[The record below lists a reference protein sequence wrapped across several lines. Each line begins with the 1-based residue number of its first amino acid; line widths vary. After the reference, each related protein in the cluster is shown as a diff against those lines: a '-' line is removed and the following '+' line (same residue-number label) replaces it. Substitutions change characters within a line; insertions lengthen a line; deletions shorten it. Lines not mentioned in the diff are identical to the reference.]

1 METPPASLTAS
12 AAERARAALV
22 TRYGVAHADL
32 IARGVA
38 QVAERWWPEDGNE
51 DEFVAFCSES
61 WIDSDAER
69 GAAFDRLE
77 QAMEQVDGHLHEVR
91 RELQRPIHLDLGPVR
106 PVDLFLQNLDLGS
119 HVEEDLFRTKTAF
132 FALLHFPVDTLAERL
147 DQGRSWDRR
156 RWARSRFMDR
166 FAERIPSSLIQK
178 MGQVMREADL
188 YIAEYNIHMDRLRT
202 KDGRRPFPEG
212 LRLISHWGLRDEL
225 KGRYVEGKDGQEKQ
239 RMIQTVME
247 RIVRQEIPASVRDN
261 PDVEWCPETN
271 EVVPNGDRSSREPD
285 TRYAYLLE
293 VFHALKLADPYT
305 PTAPTFVRR
314 RFDLD
319 RQIPEAEVRA
329 LLEAVLGSN
338 EVRELAR
345 RIESRLGRP
354 ARAVRRLVLGI
365 LAPRSHERGRA
376 GPGGAGPIPDP
387 RGVPGG
393 PPARAREASDSPGIE
408 LYGSPSASWSIRR
421 AGPGHA
427 MGAAR
432 RGDQSHLRTR
442 AHNGMSY
449 QTFNVAMHELGHCV
463 EQVFSL
469 DAIDHWSL
477 SGVPNTAF
485 TEAFAFTFQ
494 ERDLEI
500 LGYGEKGEESRARD
514 VLQSLWSTYEIC
526 GVSLIDMDVWNW
538 LYAHPD
544 ATPGEL
550 REAVVAIARSV
561 WNRWF
566 APVLGRKDSDLLA
579 IYSHIIDSALYTPDY
594 AIGKIVAF
602 QVAPALRGPAFAEG
616 VERMTR
622 QGRLT
627 PDAWMRGAT
636 GEGALGGTP
645 PRRGAR
651 GARPHFLTTGAPPRL
666 W

>member
-1 METPPASLTAS
+1 MSMTAHAMETPPASLTAS
-12 AAERARAALV
+12 VAERARAALV
-22 TRYGVAHADL
+22 TRYGTAHADL

-354 ARAVRRLVLGI
+354 LEPFDVWYSGFSPREATSEEELDRVVRDRYPTLEAFQADLPRVLEKLGFAGDRALW
-365 LAPRSHERGRA
+365 LAER
-376 GPGGAGPIPDP
+376 IVVD
-387 RGVPGG
+387 
-393 PPARAREASDSPGIE
+393 PAR
-408 LYGSPSASWSIRR
+408 
-421 AGPGHA
+421 GPGHA

-538 LYAHPD
+538 LYAHPG

-636 GEGALGGTP
+636 GEGVSAGPLLAEARAALDRTS
-645 PRRGAR
+645 
-651 GARPHFLTTGAPPRL
+651 
-666 W
+666 

>member
-354 ARAVRRLVLGI
+354 LEPFDVWYSGFSPREATSEEELDRVVRDRYPTLEAFQGDLPHVLEKLGFARDRALW
-365 LAPRSHERGRA
+365 LAER
-376 GPGGAGPIPDP
+376 IVVD
-387 RGVPGG
+387 
-393 PPARAREASDSPGIE
+393 PAR
-408 LYGSPSASWSIRR
+408 
-421 AGPGHA
+421 GPGHA

-550 REAVVAIARSV
+550 REAVVAIARNV

-636 GEGALGGTP
+636 GEGLSAEPLLAEARAALDRTS
-645 PRRGAR
+645 
-651 GARPHFLTTGAPPRL
+651 
-666 W
+666 

>member
-1 METPPASLTAS
+1 MSPTAHAMETPPASLTAS
-12 AAERARAALV
+12 VAERARAALV
-22 TRYGVAHADL
+22 TRYGAARADS

-69 GAAFDRLE
+69 DAAFDRLE

-329 LLEAVLGSN
+329 LLEAVLGSS

-354 ARAVRRLVLGI
+354 LETFDVWYSGFSPREATSEEELDRVVRDRYPTLEAFQGDLPRVLEKLGFAGDRAQW
-365 LAPRSHERGRA
+365 LAER
-376 GPGGAGPIPDP
+376 IVVD
-387 RGVPGG
+387 
-393 PPARAREASDSPGIE
+393 PAR
-408 LYGSPSASWSIRR
+408 
-421 AGPGHA
+421 GPGHA

-500 LGYGEKGEESRARD
+500 LGYGEMGEESRARD

-602 QVAPALRGPAFAEG
+602 QVAPALRGAAFAEG

-636 GEGALGGTP
+636 GEGLSAGPLLAEARAALDRTS
-645 PRRGAR
+645 
-651 GARPHFLTTGAPPRL
+651 
-666 W
+666 

>member
-22 TRYGVAHADL
+22 TRYGAAHADS

-38 QVAERWWPEDGNE
+38 QVAERWWPEDGDE

-77 QAMEQVDGHLHEVR
+77 EAMEQVDGHLHEVR

-119 HVEEDLFRTKTAF
+119 HVEEDLFRTRTAF

-329 LLEAVLGSN
+329 LLEAVLGSS

-354 ARAVRRLVLGI
+354 LEPFDVWYSGFSPREATSEEELDRVVRDRYPTLEAFQGDLPQVLEKLGFAGDRAQW
-365 LAPRSHERGRA
+365 LAER
-376 GPGGAGPIPDP
+376 IVVD
-387 RGVPGG
+387 
-393 PPARAREASDSPGIE
+393 PAR
-408 LYGSPSASWSIRR
+408 
-421 AGPGHA
+421 GPGHA

-602 QVAPALRGPAFAEG
+602 QVAPALRGAAFAEG

-636 GEGALGGTP
+636 GEGLSAGPLLAEARAALDRTS
-645 PRRGAR
+645 
-651 GARPHFLTTGAPPRL
+651 
-666 W
+666 

>member
-1 METPPASLTAS
+1 V
-12 AAERARAALV
+12 AERALAAV
-22 TRYGVAHADL
+22 VARHGAANEAA

-38 QVAERWWPEDGNE
+38 QVAERWWPEDGDE
-51 DEFVAFCSES
+51 DAFVSFCSES
-61 WIDSDAER
+61 WIDSEPERDAT
-69 GAAFDRLE
+69 FDRFE
-77 QAMEQVDGHLHEVR
+77 QAMEQIDGHLHEVH
-91 RELQRPIHLDLGPVR
+91 RELHRPIHLDLGPVR
-106 PVDLFLQNLDLGS
+106 PVDLLLQNLDLGA

-132 FALLHFPVDTLAERL
+132 FALLNFPVDTLAERL
-147 DQGRSWDRR
+147 EQGPAWNRR

-166 FAERIPSSLIQK
+166 FAERIPASLIQR
-178 MGQVMREADL
+178 MGQVMRQADL

-202 KDGRRPFPEG
+202 KDGREPFPEG
-212 LRLISHWGLRDEL
+212 LRLIAHWGLRDEL
-225 KGRYVEGKDGQEKQ
+225 KGRYAEGKDGLQKQ

-261 PDVEWCPETN
+261 PEVFWCPETN
-271 EVVPNGDRSSREPD
+271 EVVPNGDHSSREPD

-319 RQIPEAEVRA
+319 RQIPESEVRS
-329 LLEAVLGSN
+329 LLHAVLGSD

-345 RIESRLGRP
+345 RIESRLNRPLEPFDVWYSGFSPRESRSEEELDLVVRDRFPTLEAFQSDLPRVLRTLGFDEARAAWLAERIVVDP
-354 ARAVRRLVLGI
+354 AR
-365 LAPRSHERGRA
+365 
-376 GPGGAGPIPDP
+376 
-387 RGVPGG
+387 
-393 PPARAREASDSPGIE
+393 
-408 LYGSPSASWSIRR
+408 
-421 AGPGHA
+421 GPGHA

-494 ERDLEI
+494 GRDLEV
-500 LGYGEKGEESRARD
+500 LGHGEKGEDARAREA
-514 VLQSLWSTYEIC
+514 LQSLWSTYEIC

-544 ATPGEL
+544 ATPAEL
-550 REAVVAIARSV
+550 RDAVIAIARDV

-566 APVLGRKDSDLLA
+566 APVLGRRDSDLLA

-602 QVAPALRGPAFAEG
+602 QVAPALRGSAFAEG

-627 PDAWMRGAT
+627 PDAWMRGAV
-636 GEGALGGTP
+636 GSGLSAEPLLAAARAAL
-645 PRRGAR
+645 A
-651 GARPHFLTTGAPPRL
+651 HIS
-666 W
+666 

>member
-12 AAERARAALV
+12 VAERARAALV

-354 ARAVRRLVLGI
+354 LEPFDVWYSGFSPREATSEEELDRVVRDRYPTLEAFQGDLPRVLEKLGFAGDRALW
-365 LAPRSHERGRA
+365 LAER
-376 GPGGAGPIPDP
+376 IVVD
-387 RGVPGG
+387 
-393 PPARAREASDSPGIE
+393 PAR
-408 LYGSPSASWSIRR
+408 
-421 AGPGHA
+421 GPGHA

-636 GEGALGGTP
+636 GEGVSAGPLLAEARAALDRTS
-645 PRRGAR
+645 
-651 GARPHFLTTGAPPRL
+651 
-666 W
+666 

>member
-1 METPPASLTAS
+1 MNPTAHSMETPPASLTPS
-12 AAERARAALV
+12 VAERARAALV
-22 TRYGVAHADL
+22 ARYGAAHAES
-32 IARGVA
+32 IARGVV

-61 WIDSDAER
+61 WIVSDADR
-69 GAAFDRLE
+69 DASFARLE

-91 RELQRPIHLDLGPVR
+91 RELQRPIHLDLGAVR

-119 HVEEDLFRTKTAF
+119 HVEEDLFRNKTAF
-132 FALLHFPVDTLAERL
+132 FALLNFPVDTLAERL
-147 DQGRSWDRR
+147 EQGRSWDRR
-156 RWARSRFMDR
+156 RWALSRFMDR

-225 KGRYVEGKDGQEKQ
+225 KGRYLEGKDGQEKQ

-261 PDVEWCPETN
+261 PDVDWCPETN
-271 EVVPNGDRSSREPD
+271 EVVPNGDRSTREPD

-319 RQIPEAEVRA
+319 RQIPEGEVRA

-354 ARAVRRLVLGI
+354 LEPFDVWYSRFSPREATSEEELDRVVRGRYPTLAAFQEDLPRVLGKLGFAGDRAAW
-365 LAPRSHERGRA
+365 LAER
-376 GPGGAGPIPDP
+376 IVVD
-387 RGVPGG
+387 
-393 PPARAREASDSPGIE
+393 PAR
-408 LYGSPSASWSIRR
+408 
-421 AGPGHA
+421 GPGHA

-469 DAIDHWSL
+469 DAIDYWSL

-500 LGYGEKGEESRARD
+500 LGYGEKRDESRARE

-538 LYAHPD
+538 LYAHPG

-550 REAVVAIARSV
+550 REAVVAIARDI

-566 APVLGRKDSDLLA
+566 APVLGRRDSDLLA

-602 QVAPALRGPAFAEG
+602 QIAPALRGPAFAES

-636 GEGALGGTP
+636 GEGLSAEPLLAEAREAL
-645 PRRGAR
+645 AR
-651 GARPHFLTTGAPPRL
+651 TS
-666 W
+666 

>member
-12 AAERARAALV
+12 VAERARAALV
-22 TRYGVAHADL
+22 TRYGAAHADS

-354 ARAVRRLVLGI
+354 LEPFDVWYSGFSPREGTSEEELDRVVRDRYPTLEAFQGDLPRVLEKLGFARDRALW
-365 LAPRSHERGRA
+365 LAER
-376 GPGGAGPIPDP
+376 IVVD
-387 RGVPGG
+387 
-393 PPARAREASDSPGIE
+393 PAR
-408 LYGSPSASWSIRR
+408 
-421 AGPGHA
+421 GPGHA

-538 LYAHPD
+538 LYAHAD

-636 GEGALGGTP
+636 GEGLSAEPLLAEARAALDRTS
-645 PRRGAR
+645 
-651 GARPHFLTTGAPPRL
+651 
-666 W
+666 